1 MNLEPQD
8 GLHRLIHWAMA
19 APFSVNKLEETFFEA
34 ENRLPI
40 NNNNNNKRWKIVVDN
55 FGWWRR
61 Y

>member
-1 MNLEPQD
+1 
-8 GLHRLIHWAMA
+8 MA

-40 NNNNNNKRWKIVVDN
+40 NNNNKNKRWKIVVDN